1 MTSPYQNSVVGS
13 IQTILLDLPP
23 DAYLRVTNIPN
34 WANYRWIIQ
43 PFYGTTAPPLEYI
56 HEVDAAAAQGMTG
69 AYDSGWRQSSAPGS
83 YAPGAEIAPA
93 DTYYQAWWTSR
104 GLPVPATR
112 LGPGALPVTVP
123 LGAGCTGV
131 RIVSFVYFGGFD
143 ASTQNITFSTGD
155 ATGLDLASIGNG
167 YYLDSTGKIWRSS
180 WQAAYSNQPGIPGL
194 IPLDVIVS
202 KVCKRGGLSAADYEA
217 DDLASTLVAGYP
229 IARQANA
236 ADCLLPLMQAYFGY
250 ASEYDAQLHFKF
262 YGANAGVVIDRADL
276 IEGNDSNKGAIVSNL
291 RNQSTEFPR
300 RIVAAYMDP
309 AQNYTTV
316 NVAAERQA
324 TDVIAIG
331 DQSFQIPVVM
341 AANDAARAAQKALK
355 VAYATLEGTLEYST
369 PFASTDV
376 YLSLAAGEPL
386 QLLGKRYVADEM
398 TLGVGGIKF
407 TTRYDRQSAY
417 TSNVQAIVGNAPTA
431 PASPYSGPTT
441 LIPMNLQAQRPQDSV
456 GVYIA
461 AASTDGRDSWR
472 GCNVQVSYDGM
483 ATWQNALQI
492 LMESTIGTVDSAAS
506 ASSEPITVDLVKYDL
521 GNATYAQL
529 AAGANAFAVKSSAG
543 VTQLMQFATAA
554 ETAASRQFQLTS
566 VSRSLGGTVAA
577 PLAAGDAFTLMDAV
591 YFLPIDPSFAGR
603 TLYFRGVG
611 FGEVAEDAT
620 VYSLVYQALV
630 ATEAAQFITEDGAF
644 SFVTESGTL
653 AFSAE

>member
-1 MTSPYQNSVVGS
+1 MTSPYQSSVVGS

-23 DAYLRVTNIPN
+23 DAYLLITSIPN

-56 HEVDAAAAQGMTG
+56 HEADAAVAQDVTGVYDTGWWQHVASGYATGDVIAAGDTN
-69 AYDSGWRQSSAPGS
+69 
-83 YAPGAEIAPA
+83 YA
-93 DTYYQAWWTSR
+93 AWWTARSLAVPTTR
-104 GLPVPATR
+104 CGPV
-112 LGPGALPVTVP
+112 ALPSAIP
-123 LGAGCTGV
+123 LGVGCTGIRV
-131 RIVSFVYFGGFD
+131 TSFVYFGPAD
-143 ASTQNITFSTGD
+143 AITSNLTFKTGD
-155 ATGLDLASIGNG
+155 ASGLDLAAIGNG

-180 WQAAYSNQPGIPGL
+180 WQTPYSNQPGIPGPV
-194 IPLDVIVS
+194 PLDAIVG
-202 KVCKRGGLSAADYEA
+202 KVCKRGGLSVADYEA
-217 DDLASTLVAGYP
+217 ADLASTSVAGYP

-236 ADCLLPLMQAYFGY
+236 ADCLLPLLQAYFGY

-276 IEGNDSNKGAIVSNL
+276 IEGNDANKGAIVSNL

-309 AQNYTTV
+309 AQNYTVV
-316 NVAAERQA
+316 NVPAERQA

-341 AANDAARAAQKALK
+341 SADTAAQAAQKALK
-355 VAYATLEGTLEYST
+355 VAYATLEGKLEYST
-369 PFASTDV
+369 PFAGADV

-386 QLLGKRYVADEM
+386 QMLGKRYVADEM

-441 LIPMNLQAQRPQDSV
+441 LIPMNLQAQRPQDTV

-461 AASTDGRDSWR
+461 AASTDGRASWR

-483 ATWQNALQI
+483 TTWQNAMQI
-492 LMESTIGTVDSAAS
+492 TMESTIGVVDSAAT

-521 GNATYAQL
+521 DNATYAQL

-554 ETAASRQFQLTS
+554 ETATPRQFQLTS

-577 PLAAGDAFTLMDAV
+577 PLAAGDAFTLMDAA